1 MRRIIALTALL
12 LCVFCTVCSAQEA
25 GFSCEYTPKSERSST
40 FYIDILCERE
50 ISAAVFS
57 LDYDGGFVSF
67 RSAQAAESS
76 TTLRSTDNGGRVNV
90 ALADSAA
97 VSGRLCRLYF
107 TASAEGTTSFVLR
120 VSQTA
125 DASMKK
131 SDSSEEYT
139 LSVTF
144 DKDDVVK
151 SDASS
156 KTSKSSSKT
165 SSKTSSAYR
174 SGSRSSRSDVWGDEG
189 EDMGSVYYDLRP
201 DNTWKYILIGAG
213 SALVIAAG
221 AFAAAYMLKKKAKDD
236 GAKPE
241 PVIDSEKQ
249 ALIEELNEEIAG
261 DPDDE

>member
-50 ISAAVFS
+50 VSAAVFS

-76 TTLRSTDNGGRVNV
+76 TTLRSTDTGGRVNV

-131 SDSSEEYT
+131 SDTSEEYT

-156 KTSKSSSKT
+156 KSSKT
-165 SSKTSSAYR
+165 S
-174 SGSRSSRSDVWGDEG
+174 
-189 EDMGSVYYDLRP
+189 
-201 DNTWKYILIGAG
+201 
-213 SALVIAAG
+213 
-221 AFAAAYMLKKKAKDD
+221 
-236 GAKPE
+236 
-241 PVIDSEKQ
+241 
-249 ALIEELNEEIAG
+249 
-261 DPDDE
+261 

>member
-97 VSGRLCRLYF
+97 VSGRL
-107 TASAEGTTSFVLR
+107 
-120 VSQTA
+120 
-125 DASMKK
+125 
-131 SDSSEEYT
+131 
-139 LSVTF
+139 
-144 DKDDVVK
+144 
-151 SDASS
+151 
-156 KTSKSSSKT
+156 
-165 SSKTSSAYR
+165 
-174 SGSRSSRSDVWGDEG
+174 
-189 EDMGSVYYDLRP
+189 
-201 DNTWKYILIGAG
+201 
-213 SALVIAAG
+213 
-221 AFAAAYMLKKKAKDD
+221 
-236 GAKPE
+236 
-241 PVIDSEKQ
+241 
-249 ALIEELNEEIAG
+249 
-261 DPDDE
+261 